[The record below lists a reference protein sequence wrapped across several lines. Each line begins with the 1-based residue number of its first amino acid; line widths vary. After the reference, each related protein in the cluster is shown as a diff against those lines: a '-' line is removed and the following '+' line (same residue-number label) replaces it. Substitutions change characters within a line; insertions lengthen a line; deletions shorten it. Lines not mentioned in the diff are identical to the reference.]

1 MKFLIPKTIK
11 FVKLQIWRSIGLVD
25 LLIILMVI
33 GFASIIIL
41 LLDISIILK
50 LLTVALVTIAAIPLT
65 FSWQPRKKGWEII
78 LLWFKF
84 HSKSRYYNSSKT
96 SQALVPF
103 KKVISKNVMQ
113 LNVKNNSYTCALLL
127 EGFNITLLSNEEASN
142 KIKDLAAA
150 FKIINVSMSL
160 IKIDMPLDITTQTNF
175 YEAQLEQIDLE
186 NISSKAKK
194 AQKEQLLTAI
204 AVNNEIQNESEMT
217 QPFFY
222 LFFYSFNQDK
232 LHEEV
237 NAFKTYISRSGIK
250 ATDVN
255 VLEMMVVYSKLI
267 NANENTILQDMF
279 TTNLD
284 KTMKSKDL
292 TNDLAIKEILVHKNN
307 LEFANCFQ
315 TIYNV
320 YDYPFEVSAVW
331 LANLV
336 NIPNSSLIFTFNSIS
351 EESAKKQLNKAM
363 QNLATLN
370 YMTKSVSERR
380 DYDYHYESLNEL
392 LNQIS
397 GGGEKIFNTNLYLLI
412 SGSSRKD
419 LKKNI
424 STAEYEIKNNGMK
437 FDKLYYRQLEA
448 FLSIMPD
455 SADWFKITGHEMPCL
470 TIAASFPFLNQE
482 LNDKQGLLL
491 GFNESGNKVFFDQ
504 RTKDS
509 TRKNHNQLIIG
520 TSGSG
525 KSYTSKKE
533 VNYQIMLGHKV
544 IVIDPE
550 REYRDLCLYHDG
562 NWIDVG
568 DGSSGN
574 INPFQ
579 VTLSL
584 SDDINN
590 DNNTRDILAP
600 HMQFLE
606 QFLNVATG
614 GLTRNESSLLMI
626 YVRLMY
632 ENAKITTR
640 TKIHLL
646 QPHEFPI
653 FQDLYHII
661 ETDMLKETDMRSKNE
676 LKNLLIILSRFVEGG
691 TDANLWN
698 AHTNLHDSNSLVQV
712 YDLYTLTQSGNKRL
726 VNAQMFL
733 ILKYIE
739 NEVRKNKNDNEIN
752 HKEQWISITIDE
764 AHLLIDKE
772 FPAALLFMYQMV
784 KRIRKYTGMI
794 NIITQNINDFLGSDE
809 IKKYTT
815 AIINSSQY
823 LKVLNLQ
830 PHDLAA
836 LNELYASY
844 GGISPNETDFI
855 ARAKVGECLFAISSL
870 YRMCLTINVSEG
882 ESNAIKGI
890 SSWYENESNNI
901 LEN

>member
-11 FVKLQIWRSIGLVD
+11 FVKLQIWRSVGLID
-25 LLIILMVI
+25 LLIILMVV

-41 LLDISIILK
+41 LLQIDIIFKILA
-50 LLTVALVTIAAIPLT
+50 VILVGCATIPLT
-65 FSWQPRKKGWEII
+65 FYWQPRKKGWEII

-84 HSKSRYYNSSKT
+84 HSKNRYYKSEKNS
-96 SQALVPF
+96 QILVPF
-103 KKVISKNVMQ
+103 KKIISKNVMQ
-113 LNVKNNSYTCALLL
+113 LNVKNTNYTKALLL

-150 FKIINVSMSL
+150 FKIINISMSL
-160 IKIDMPLDITTQTNF
+160 IKIDMPLDITAQTNF
-175 YEAQLEQIDLE
+175 YKEQLEKIDLE
-186 NISSKAKK
+186 NISEKAKLARK
-194 AQKEQLLTAI
+194 FQMISAI
-204 AVNNEIQNESEMT
+204 NVNNEIQNQNEMT

-222 LFFYSFNQDK
+222 LFFYSSNQEK
-232 LHEEV
+232 LKEEV
-237 NAFKTYISRSGIK
+237 NAFKNYISRSGVK
-250 ATDVN
+250 ASDIN
-255 VLEMMVVYSKLI
+255 CFEMMVVYSKLI
-267 NANENTILQDMF
+267 NYNENASLEEMF
-279 TTNLD
+279 TT
-284 KTMKSKDL
+284 KKEETIKSKDL
-292 TNDLAIKEILVHKNN
+292 TNDLAIKEFLVHKNN

-315 TIYNV
+315 TVYNI

-336 NIPNSSLIFTFNSIS
+336 NIPNTSLIFTFNSIS

-370 YMTKSVSERR
+370 FMTKSLSERR
-380 DYDYHYESLNEL
+380 DYHYHYQSLNEL
-392 LNQIS
+392 LDQIS
-397 GGGEKIFNTNLYLLI
+397 GGGEKIFNTNMYLLI
-412 SGSSRKD
+412 NGADRKQ
-419 LKKNI
+419 LKQNI
-424 STAEYEIKNNGMK
+424 STAEYEIKNNDMK

-448 FLSIMPD
+448 FLSVMPD
-455 SADWFKITGHEMPCL
+455 SADWFKETGHEMPCL

-482 LNDKQGLLL
+482 LNDKQGLFL

-504 RTKDS
+504 RTKSS

-525 KSYTSKKE
+525 KSYNSKKE

-550 REYRDLCLYHDG
+550 REYRDLCNYHDG
-562 NWIDVG
+562 SWIDVG

-579 VTLSL
+579 ITLAL
-584 SDDINN
+584 SDDNTN

-606 QFLNVATG
+606 QFLNISTG

-626 YVRLMY
+626 YVNLMY
-632 ENAKITTR
+632 EKFGITSR

-646 QPHEFPI
+646 KSNQFPI
-653 FQDLYHII
+653 FQDLYNII
-661 ETDMLKETDMRSKNE
+661 ESDMVKEEEIRSKNE
-676 LKNLLIILSRFVEGG
+676 LKNLLIILSRFATGG

-698 AHTNLHDSNSLVQV
+698 AHTNINNSSLLQV

-752 HKEQWISITIDE
+752 NKQQWISITIDE

-772 FPAALLFMYQMV
+772 FPAALLFMYQIV

-794 NIITQNINDFLGSDE
+794 NIITQNINDFLGSEE

-830 PHDLAA
+830 PHDLSA
-836 LNELYASY
+836 LNELYSSY
-844 GGISPNETDFI
+844 GGISANETDFI

-870 YRMCLTINVSEG
+870 YRMCLNINVSDAETQ
-882 ESNAIKGI
+882 AIKNI
-890 SSWYENESNNI
+890 KNKEIEN
-901 LEN
+901 

>member
-11 FVKLQIWRSIGLVD
+11 FVKLQVWRNVGLID
-25 LLIILMVI
+25 LLIILMVV

-41 LLDISIILK
+41 LLQVDIIFK
-50 LLTVALVTIAAIPLT
+50 VLTVILVSCATIPLT

-78 LLWFKF
+78 FLWFKF
-84 HSKSRYYNSSKT
+84 HSKNHYYKADKNS
-96 SQALVPF
+96 QVLVPF
-103 KKVISKNVMQ
+103 KKIISKNVMQ
-113 LNVKNNSYTCALLL
+113 LNVKNTNYARALLL
-127 EGFNITLLSNEEASN
+127 EGFNITLLSNEEALN

-150 FKIINVSMSL
+150 FKIINISMSL
-160 IKIDMPLDITTQTNF
+160 IKIDMPLDITSQTNF
-175 YEAQLEQIDLE
+175 YKEQFTEIDLQ
-186 NISSKAKK
+186 NISEKAKLARK
-194 AQKEQLLTAI
+194 SQIISAI
-204 AVNNEIQNESEMT
+204 NVNDEIQNQDEMT

-222 LFFYSFNQDK
+222 LFFYSSNQEK
-232 LHEEV
+232 LRQEV
-237 NAFKTYISRSGIK
+237 KAFKNYISRSGVK
-250 ATDVN
+250 ASDIN
-255 VLEMMVVYSKLI
+255 CFEMIVVYSKLI
-267 NANENTILQDMF
+267 NANENSSLAEMF
-279 TTNLD
+279 TTKKETVINGN
-284 KTMKSKDL
+284 DL
-292 TNDLAIKEILVHKNN
+292 TNDLAVKELLVHKNN
-307 LEFANCFQ
+307 LEFTNCFQ
-315 TIYNV
+315 TIYNI

-336 NIPNSSLIFTFNSIS
+336 NIPNTSLIFTFNSIS
-351 EESAKKQLNKAM
+351 EEVAKKQLNKAM

-370 YMTKSVSERR
+370 FMTKSLSERR
-380 DYDYHYESLNEL
+380 DYDYHYQSLNEL
-392 LNQIS
+392 LDQIA
-397 GGGEKIFNTNLYLLI
+397 GGGEKIFNTNMYLLI
-412 SGSSRKD
+412 SGADHKQ
-419 LKKNI
+419 LKQNI
-424 STAEYEIKNNGMK
+424 SAVEYEIKNNNMK

-448 FLSIMPD
+448 FLSVMPD
-455 SADWFKITGHEMPCL
+455 SADWFKEIGHEIPCL

-482 LNDKQGLLL
+482 LNDQQGLFL

-504 RTKDS
+504 RTKSS

-533 VNYQIMLGHKV
+533 VNYQITLGHKV
-544 IVIDPE
+544 IIIDPE
-550 REYRDLCLYHDG
+550 REYRDLCNYHDG
-562 NWIDVG
+562 SWIDVG
-568 DGSSGN
+568 DGTSGN

-579 VTLSL
+579 ITLTL
-584 SDDINN
+584 SDDSNN
-590 DNNTRDILAP
+590 DNNRDLLAP

-632 ENAKITTR
+632 EKFNITSK

-646 QPHEFPI
+646 TSQQFPI
-653 FQDLYHII
+653 FQDLYNII
-661 ETDMLKETDMRSKNE
+661 EFDMLKEAEIRNKNE
-676 LKNLLIILSRFVEGG
+676 LKNLLIILSRFVTGG

-698 AHTNLHDSNSLVQV
+698 AHTNLNDHNSLLQV

-739 NEVRKNKNDNEIN
+739 NEVRKNKNDNEVN
-752 HKEQWISITIDE
+752 NKQQWISITIDE

-772 FPAALLFMYQMV
+772 FPAALLFMYQIV

-794 NIITQNINDFLGSDE
+794 NIITQNINDFLGSEE

-844 GGISPNETDFI
+844 GGISANETDFI

-870 YRMCLTINVSEG
+870 YRMCLTINVSDG
-882 ESNAIKGI
+882 EVQAIKGI
-890 SSWYENESNNI
+890 INEEVTI
-901 LEN
+901 DD

>member
-11 FVKLQIWRSIGLVD
+11 FVKLQIWRSVGLID
-25 LLIILMVI
+25 LLIILVVV

-41 LLDISIILK
+41 LLQIAIIFK
-50 LLTVALVTIAAIPLT
+50 IIAVILVGCATIPLT
-65 FSWQPRKKGWEII
+65 FYWQPRKKGWEMIF
-78 LLWFKF
+78 LWFKF
-84 HSKSRYYNSSKT
+84 HSKNRYYRSEKNS
-96 SQALVPF
+96 QILVPF
-103 KKVISKNVMQ
+103 KKIISKNVMQ
-113 LNVKNNSYTCALLL
+113 LNVKNKNYTRALLL
-127 EGFNITLLSNEEASN
+127 EGFNITLLSNEEALN

-150 FKIINVSMSL
+150 FKIINISMSL
-160 IKIDMPLDITTQTNF
+160 IKIDMPLDITAQTNF
-175 YEAQLEQIDLE
+175 YKEQLEKIDLE
-186 NISSKAKK
+186 NISEKAKLARK
-194 AQKEQLLTAI
+194 FQMISAI
-204 AVNNEIQNESEMT
+204 NVNNEIQNQNEIT

-222 LFFYSFNQDK
+222 LFFYSSNQEK
-232 LHEEV
+232 LKEEV
-237 NAFKTYISRSGIK
+237 NAFKNYISRSGVK
-250 ATDVN
+250 ASDIN
-255 VLEMMVVYSKLI
+255 CFEMMVVYSKLI
-267 NANENTILQDMF
+267 NTNENASLEEMF
-279 TTNLD
+279 TIKKEETI
-284 KTMKSKDL
+284 KSKDL
-292 TNDLAIKEILVHKNN
+292 TNDLAIKELLVHKNN

-315 TIYNV
+315 TIYNI

-336 NIPNSSLIFTFNSIS
+336 NIPNTSLIFTFNSIS

-370 YMTKSVSERR
+370 FMTKSLSERK
-380 DYDYHYESLNEL
+380 DNDYHYQSLNEL
-392 LNQIS
+392 LDQIA
-397 GGGEKIFNTNLYLLI
+397 GGGEKIFNTNMYLLI
-412 SGSSRKD
+412 NGADSKQ
-419 LKKNI
+419 LKQNI
-424 STAEYEIKNNGMK
+424 STAEYEIKNNNMK

-448 FLSIMPD
+448 FLSVMPD
-455 SADWFKITGHEMPCL
+455 SADWFKETGHEMPCL

-482 LNDKQGLLL
+482 LNDKQGLFL

-504 RTKDS
+504 RTKSS

-525 KSYTSKKE
+525 KSYISKKE

-550 REYRDLCLYHDG
+550 REYRDLCNYHDG
-562 NWIDVG
+562 SWIDVG

-579 VTLSL
+579 ITLAL
-584 SDDINN
+584 SDDNNN

-626 YVRLMY
+626 YVHLMY
-632 ENAKITTR
+632 EKFGINSQ

-646 QPHEFPI
+646 KPDQFPI
-653 FQDLYHII
+653 FQNLYDII
-661 ETDMLKETDMRSKNE
+661 EYDMLKKEEIRSKNE
-676 LKNLLIILSRFVEGG
+676 LKNLLIILSRFVNGG

-698 AHTNLHDSNSLVQV
+698 AHTNINNSSLLQV

-726 VNAQMFL
+726 VNAQIFL

-752 HKEQWISITIDE
+752 NKQQWISITIDE

-772 FPAALLFMYQMV
+772 FPAALLFMYQIV

-794 NIITQNINDFLGSDE
+794 NIITQNINDFLGSEE

-836 LNELYASY
+836 LNELYSSY
-844 GGISPNETDFI
+844 GGISANETDFI
-855 ARAKVGECLFAISSL
+855 ARAKVGEFLFAISSL
-870 YRMCLTINVSEG
+870 YRMCLSINVSDG
-882 ESNAIKGI
+882 EKQAIK
-890 SSWYENESNNI
+890 NQSNKKIEVDN
-901 LEN
+901 

>member
-11 FVKLQIWRSIGLVD
+11 FVKLQIWRNIGLID
-25 LLIILMVI
+25 LLIILMVV
-33 GFASIIIL
+33 GLASIIIL
-41 LLDISIILK
+41 LLQMNAIFKILA
-50 LLTVALVTIAAIPLT
+50 VILVSCATIPLT

-78 LLWFKF
+78 FLWFKF
-84 HSKSRYYNSSKT
+84 HSKNRYYKVNKN
-96 SQALVPF
+96 SQALVSF
-103 KKVISKNVMQ
+103 KKIINKNVMQ
-113 LNVKNNSYTCALLL
+113 LNVKNTNYARALLL

-150 FKIINVSMSL
+150 FKIINISMSL
-160 IKIDMPLDITTQTNF
+160 IKVSMPLDITAQTNF
-175 YEAQLEQIDLE
+175 YQEQLAKIDLE
-186 NISSKAKK
+186 NISEKAKIARK
-194 AQKEQLLTAI
+194 AQLLSAI
-204 AVNNEIQNESEMT
+204 NVNDEIENQNDIT

-222 LFFYSFNQDK
+222 LFFYSPNQEK
-232 LHEEV
+232 LAAEV
-237 NAFKTYISRSGIK
+237 NAFKNYISRSGVK
-250 ATDVN
+250 ASDIN
-255 VLEMMVVYSKLI
+255 CFEMIVVYSKLI
-267 NANENTILQDMF
+267 NNNQSASLEEMF
-279 TTNLD
+279 TSKRELTI
-284 KTMKSKDL
+284 KSKDL
-292 TNDLAIKEILVHKNN
+292 TNDLAVKELLVHKNN

-315 TIYNV
+315 TVYNI
-320 YDYPFEVSAVW
+320 YDYPFEVAAIW

-336 NIPNSSLIFTFNSIS
+336 NIPNTSLIFTLNSIS

-370 YMTKSVSERR
+370 FMTKSVSERR
-380 DYDYHYESLNEL
+380 DYDYHYQSLNEL
-392 LNQIS
+392 LDQIA
-397 GGGEKIFNTNLYLLI
+397 GGGEKIFNTNMYLVI
-412 SGSSRKD
+412 NGADRKQ
-419 LKKNI
+419 LKQNI
-424 STAEYEIKNNGMK
+424 SAVEYEIKSNNMK

-448 FLSIMPD
+448 FLSVMPD
-455 SADWFKITGHEMPCL
+455 SADWFKESGHEIPCL

-482 LNDKQGLLL
+482 LNDRQGLFL

-504 RTKDS
+504 RTIS
-509 TRKNHNQLIIG
+509 SIRKNHNQLIIG

-533 VNYQIMLGHKV
+533 VNYQITLGHKV

-550 REYRDLCLYHDG
+550 REYRGLCNYHDG

-579 VTLSL
+579 VTLAL
-584 SDDINN
+584 SDDNSN
-590 DNNTRDILAP
+590 DNYIRDILAP

-632 ENAKITTR
+632 EKFNISAK

-646 QPHEFPI
+646 TAEQFPI
-653 FQDLYHII
+653 FQDLYNII
-661 ETDMLKETDMRSKNE
+661 ESDMLKETDIRTKNE
-676 LKNLLIILSRFVEGG
+676 LKNLLIILSRFVAGG

-698 AHTNLHDSNSLVQV
+698 AHTNLNDNNSLLQV

-739 NEVRKNKNDNEIN
+739 NEVRKNKNDNEVN
-752 HKEQWISITIDE
+752 KKQQWISITIDE

-772 FPAALLFMYQMV
+772 FPAALLFMYQIV

-794 NIITQNINDFLGSDE
+794 NIITQNINDFLGSEE

-836 LNELYASY
+836 LNELYSSY
-844 GGISPNETDFI
+844 GGISINETDFI
-855 ARAKVGECLFAISSL
+855 ARAKVGECLFAVSSL
-870 YRMCLTINVSEG
+870 YRMCLTINVSDG
-882 ESNAIKGI
+882 EAQAINGI
-890 SSWYENESNNI
+890 INQNLTIEN
-901 LEN
+901 

>member
-11 FVKLQIWRSIGLVD
+11 FVKLQIWRSVGLID
-25 LLIILMVI
+25 LLIILMVV

-41 LLDISIILK
+41 LLQIDIIFKILA
-50 LLTVALVTIAAIPLT
+50 VILVGCATIPLT
-65 FSWQPRKKGWEII
+65 FYWQPRKKGWEII

-84 HSKSRYYNSSKT
+84 HSKNRYYKSEKNS
-96 SQALVPF
+96 QILVPF
-103 KKVISKNVMQ
+103 KKIISKNVMQ
-113 LNVKNNSYTCALLL
+113 LNVKNTNYTRALLL

-150 FKIINVSMSL
+150 FKIINISMSL
-160 IKIDMPLDITTQTNF
+160 IKIDMPLDITAQTNF
-175 YEAQLEQIDLE
+175 YKEQLEKIDLE
-186 NISSKAKK
+186 NISEKAKLARK
-194 AQKEQLLTAI
+194 FQMISAI
-204 AVNNEIQNESEMT
+204 NANNEIQNQNEMT

-222 LFFYSFNQDK
+222 LFFYSSNQEK
-232 LHEEV
+232 LKEEV
-237 NAFKTYISRSGIK
+237 NAFKNYISRSGVK
-250 ATDVN
+250 ASDIN
-255 VLEMMVVYSKLI
+255 CFEMMVVYSKLI
-267 NANENTILQDMF
+267 NSNENASLEEMF
-279 TTNLD
+279 TT
-284 KTMKSKDL
+284 KKEETVKSKDL
-292 TNDLAIKEILVHKNN
+292 TNDLAIKELLVHKNN

-315 TIYNV
+315 TVYNI

-336 NIPNSSLIFTFNSIS
+336 NIPNTSLIFTFNSIS

-370 YMTKSVSERR
+370 FMTKSLSERR
-380 DYDYHYESLNEL
+380 DYDYHYQSLNEL
-392 LNQIS
+392 LDQIA
-397 GGGEKIFNTNLYLLI
+397 GGGEKIFNTNMYVLI
-412 SGSSRKD
+412 NGADCKQ
-419 LKKNI
+419 LKQNI
-424 STAEYEIKNNGMK
+424 STAEYEIKNNNMK

-448 FLSIMPD
+448 FLSVMPD
-455 SADWFKITGHEMPCL
+455 SADWFKETGHEMPCL
-470 TIAASFPFLNQE
+470 TIGASFPFLNQE
-482 LNDKQGLLL
+482 LNDKQGLFL

-504 RTKDS
+504 RTKSS

-550 REYRDLCLYHDG
+550 REYRDLCNYHDG
-562 NWIDVG
+562 SWIDVG

-579 VTLSL
+579 ITLAL
-584 SDDINN
+584 SDDNTN

-626 YVRLMY
+626 YVNLMY
-632 ENAKITTR
+632 EKFGITSR

-646 QPHEFPI
+646 KPNQFPI
-653 FQDLYHII
+653 FQDLYDII
-661 ETDMLKETDMRSKNE
+661 ESDMVKEEEIRSKNE
-676 LKNLLIILSRFVEGG
+676 LKNLLIILSRFATGG

-698 AHTNLHDSNSLVQV
+698 AHTNINSSSLLQV
-712 YDLYTLTQSGNKRL
+712 YDLYTLMQSGNKRL

-752 HKEQWISITIDE
+752 NKQQWISITIDE

-772 FPAALLFMYQMV
+772 FPAALLFMYQIV

-794 NIITQNINDFLGSDE
+794 NIITQNINDFLGSEE

-836 LNELYASY
+836 LNELYSSY
-844 GGISPNETDFI
+844 DGISANETDFI

-870 YRMCLTINVSEG
+870 YRMCLNINVSDAETQ
-882 ESNAIKGI
+882 AIKNI
-890 SSWYENESNNI
+890 KNKEIEN
-901 LEN
+901 

>member
-11 FVKLQIWRSIGLVD
+11 FVKLQIWRSVGLID
-25 LLIILMVI
+25 LLIILMVV

-41 LLDISIILK
+41 LLQIDIIFKILA
-50 LLTVALVTIAAIPLT
+50 VILVGCSTIPLT
-65 FSWQPRKKGWEII
+65 FYWQPRKKGWEII

-84 HSKSRYYNSSKT
+84 HSKNRYYKSEKNS
-96 SQALVPF
+96 QILVPF
-103 KKVISKNVMQ
+103 KKIISKNVMQ
-113 LNVKNNSYTCALLL
+113 LNVKNTNYTRALLL

-150 FKIINVSMSL
+150 FKIINISMSL
-160 IKIDMPLDITTQTNF
+160 IKIDMPLDITAQTNF
-175 YEAQLEQIDLE
+175 YKEQLEKIDLE
-186 NISSKAKK
+186 NISEKAKLARK
-194 AQKEQLLTAI
+194 FQMISAI
-204 AVNNEIQNESEMT
+204 NANNEIQNQNEMT

-222 LFFYSFNQDK
+222 LFFYSSNQEK
-232 LHEEV
+232 LKEEV
-237 NAFKTYISRSGIK
+237 NAFKNYISRSGVK
-250 ATDVN
+250 ASDIN
-255 VLEMMVVYSKLI
+255 CFEMMVVYSKLI
-267 NANENTILQDMF
+267 NSNENASLEEMF
-279 TTNLD
+279 TT
-284 KTMKSKDL
+284 KKEETVKSKDL
-292 TNDLAIKEILVHKNN
+292 TNDLAIKELLVHKNN
-307 LEFANCFQ
+307 LEFANSFQ
-315 TIYNV
+315 TVYNI

-336 NIPNSSLIFTFNSIS
+336 NIPNTSLIFTFNSIS

-370 YMTKSVSERR
+370 FMTKSLSERR
-380 DYDYHYESLNEL
+380 DYDYHYQSLNEL
-392 LNQIS
+392 LDQIA
-397 GGGEKIFNTNLYLLI
+397 GGGEKIFDTNMYLLI
-412 SGSSRKD
+412 NGADRKQ
-419 LKKNI
+419 LKQNI
-424 STAEYEIKNNGMK
+424 STAEYEIKNNNMK

-448 FLSIMPD
+448 FLSVMPD
-455 SADWFKITGHEMPCL
+455 SADWFKETSHEMPCL
-470 TIAASFPFLNQE
+470 TIGASFPFLNQE
-482 LNDKQGLLL
+482 LNDKQGLFL

-504 RTKDS
+504 RTKSS

-550 REYRDLCLYHDG
+550 REYRDLCNYHDG
-562 NWIDVG
+562 SWIDVG

-579 VTLSL
+579 ITLAL
-584 SDDINN
+584 SDDNTN
-590 DNNTRDILAP
+590 DNNTRDILAQ

-626 YVRLMY
+626 YVNLMY
-632 ENAKITTR
+632 EKFGITSR

-646 QPHEFPI
+646 KPNQFPI
-653 FQDLYHII
+653 FQDLYDII
-661 ETDMLKETDMRSKNE
+661 ESDMVKEEEIRSKNE
-676 LKNLLIILSRFVEGG
+676 LKNLLIILSRFATGG

-698 AHTNLHDSNSLVQV
+698 AHTNINSSSLLQV

-752 HKEQWISITIDE
+752 NKQQWISITIDE

-772 FPAALLFMYQMV
+772 FPAALLFMYQIV

-794 NIITQNINDFLGSDE
+794 NIITQNINDFLGSEE

-836 LNELYASY
+836 LNELYSSY
-844 GGISPNETDFI
+844 GGISANETDFI

-870 YRMCLTINVSEG
+870 YRMCLNINVSDAETQ
-882 ESNAIKGI
+882 AIKNI
-890 SSWYENESNNI
+890 KNNEIEN
-901 LEN
+901 

>member
-11 FVKLQIWRSIGLVD
+11 FVKLQIWRSVGLID
-25 LLIILMVI
+25 LLIILMVV

-41 LLDISIILK
+41 LLQIDIIFKILA
-50 LLTVALVTIAAIPLT
+50 VILVGCATISLT
-65 FSWQPRKKGWEII
+65 FYWQTRKKGWEII

-84 HSKSRYYNSSKT
+84 HSKNRYYKSEKNS
-96 SQALVPF
+96 QILVPF
-103 KKVISKNVMQ
+103 KKIISKNVMQ
-113 LNVKNNSYTCALLL
+113 LNVKNTNYTRALLL

-150 FKIINVSMSL
+150 FKIINISMSL
-160 IKIDMPLDITTQTNF
+160 IKIDMPLDVTVQTNF
-175 YEAQLEQIDLE
+175 YKEQLEKIDLE
-186 NISSKAKK
+186 NISEKAKLARK
-194 AQKEQLLTAI
+194 FQMISAI
-204 AVNNEIQNESEMT
+204 NANNEIQNQNEMT

-222 LFFYSFNQDK
+222 LFFYSSNQEK
-232 LHEEV
+232 LKEEV
-237 NAFKTYISRSGIK
+237 NAFKNYISRSGVK
-250 ATDVN
+250 ASDIN
-255 VLEMMVVYSKLI
+255 CFEMMVVYSKLI
-267 NANENTILQDMF
+267 NSNENASLEEMF
-279 TTNLD
+279 TT
-284 KTMKSKDL
+284 KKEETVKSKDL
-292 TNDLAIKEILVHKNN
+292 TNNLAIKELLVHKNN

-315 TIYNV
+315 TVYNI

-336 NIPNSSLIFTFNSIS
+336 NIPNTSLIFTFNSIS

-370 YMTKSVSERR
+370 FMTKSLSERR
-380 DYDYHYESLNEL
+380 DYDYHYQSLNEL
-392 LNQIS
+392 LDQIA
-397 GGGEKIFNTNLYLLI
+397 GGGEKIFNTNMYLLI
-412 SGSSRKD
+412 NGADRKQ
-419 LKKNI
+419 LKQNI
-424 STAEYEIKNNGMK
+424 STAEYEIKNNNMK

-448 FLSIMPD
+448 FLSVMPD
-455 SADWFKITGHEMPCL
+455 SADWFKETGHEMPCL
-470 TIAASFPFLNQE
+470 TIGASFPFLNQE
-482 LNDKQGLLL
+482 LNDKQGLFL

-504 RTKDS
+504 RTKSS

-550 REYRDLCLYHDG
+550 REYRDLCNYHDG
-562 NWIDVG
+562 SWIDVG
-568 DGSSGN
+568 DGSCGN

-579 VTLSL
+579 ITLAL
-584 SDDINN
+584 SDDNTN

-626 YVRLMY
+626 YVNLMY
-632 ENAKITTR
+632 EKFGITSR

-646 QPHEFPI
+646 KPNQFPI
-653 FQDLYHII
+653 FQDLYDII
-661 ETDMLKETDMRSKNE
+661 ESDMVKEEEIRSKNE
-676 LKNLLIILSRFVEGG
+676 LKNLLIILSRFATGG

-698 AHTNLHDSNSLVQV
+698 AHTNINSSSLLQV

-752 HKEQWISITIDE
+752 NKQQWISITIDE

-772 FPAALLFMYQMV
+772 FPAALLFMYQIV

-794 NIITQNINDFLGSDE
+794 NIITQNINDFLGSEE

-836 LNELYASY
+836 LNELYSSY
-844 GGISPNETDFI
+844 GGISANETDFI

-870 YRMCLTINVSEG
+870 YRMCLNINVSDAEKQ
-882 ESNAIKGI
+882 AIKNI
-890 SSWYENESNNI
+890 KNKEIEN
-901 LEN
+901 

>member
-11 FVKLQIWRSIGLVD
+11 FVKLQIWRSVGLID
-25 LLIILMVI
+25 LLIILMVV

-41 LLDISIILK
+41 LLQIDIIFKILA
-50 LLTVALVTIAAIPLT
+50 VILVGCATIPLT
-65 FSWQPRKKGWEII
+65 FYWQPRKKGWEII

-84 HSKSRYYNSSKT
+84 HSKNRYYKSEKNS
-96 SQALVPF
+96 QILVPF
-103 KKVISKNVMQ
+103 KKIISKNVME
-113 LNVKNNSYTCALLL
+113 LNVKNTNYTRALLL

-150 FKIINVSMSL
+150 FKIINISMSL
-160 IKIDMPLDITTQTNF
+160 IKIDMPLDITAQTNF
-175 YEAQLEQIDLE
+175 YKEQLEKIDLE
-186 NISSKAKK
+186 NITEKAKLARK
-194 AQKEQLLTAI
+194 FQMISAI
-204 AVNNEIQNESEMT
+204 NANDEIQNQNEMT

-222 LFFYSFNQDK
+222 LFFYSSNQEK
-232 LHEEV
+232 LKEEV
-237 NAFKTYISRSGIK
+237 NAFKNYISRSGIK
-250 ATDVN
+250 TSDIN
-255 VLEMMVVYSKLI
+255 CFEMMVVYSKLI
-267 NANENTILQDMF
+267 NSNENVSLEEMF
-279 TTNLD
+279 TT
-284 KTMKSKDL
+284 KKEETVKSKDL
-292 TNDLAIKEILVHKNN
+292 TNDLAIKELLVHKNN

-315 TIYNV
+315 TVYNI

-336 NIPNSSLIFTFNSIS
+336 NIPNTSLIFTFNSIS

-370 YMTKSVSERR
+370 FMTKSLSERR
-380 DYDYHYESLNEL
+380 DYDYHYQSLSEL
-392 LNQIS
+392 LDQIA
-397 GGGEKIFNTNLYLLI
+397 GGGEKIFNTNMYLLI
-412 SGSSRKD
+412 NGADRKQ
-419 LKKNI
+419 LKQNI
-424 STAEYEIKNNGMK
+424 STAEYEIKNNNMK

-448 FLSIMPD
+448 FLSVMPD
-455 SADWFKITGHEMPCL
+455 SADWFKETGHEMPCL

-482 LNDKQGLLL
+482 LNDKQGLFL

-504 RTKDS
+504 RTKSS

-550 REYRDLCLYHDG
+550 REYRDLCNYHDG
-562 NWIDVG
+562 SWIDVG

-579 VTLSL
+579 ITLAL
-584 SDDINN
+584 SD

-626 YVRLMY
+626 YVHLMY
-632 ENAKITTR
+632 EKFGITFR

-646 QPHEFPI
+646 KPNQFPI
-653 FQDLYHII
+653 FQDLYDII
-661 ETDMLKETDMRSKNE
+661 ESDMVKEEEIRSKNE
-676 LKNLLIILSRFVEGG
+676 LKNLLIILSRFATGG

-698 AHTNLHDSNSLVQV
+698 AHTNINNSSLLQV

-752 HKEQWISITIDE
+752 NKQQWISITIDE

-772 FPAALLFMYQMV
+772 FPAALLFMYQIV

-794 NIITQNINDFLGSDE
+794 NIITQNINDFLGSEE

-836 LNELYASY
+836 LNELYSSY
-844 GGISPNETDFI
+844 GGISANETDFI

-870 YRMCLTINVSEG
+870 YRMCLNINVSDAETQ
-882 ESNAIKGI
+882 AIKNI
-890 SSWYENESNNI
+890 KNKEIEN
-901 LEN
+901 

>member
-11 FVKLQIWRSIGLVD
+11 FVKLQIWRSVGLID
-25 LLIILMVI
+25 LLIILMVV

-41 LLDISIILK
+41 LLQIDIIFKILA
-50 LLTVALVTIAAIPLT
+50 VILVGCATIPLT
-65 FSWQPRKKGWEII
+65 FYWQPRKKGWEII

-84 HSKSRYYNSSKT
+84 HSKNRYYKSEKNS
-96 SQALVPF
+96 QILVPF
-103 KKVISKNVMQ
+103 KKIISKNVMQ
-113 LNVKNNSYTCALLL
+113 LNVKNTNYTRALLL

-150 FKIINVSMSL
+150 FKIINISMSL
-160 IKIDMPLDITTQTNF
+160 IKIDMPLDITAQTNF
-175 YEAQLEQIDLE
+175 YKEQLEKIDLE
-186 NISSKAKK
+186 NISEKAKLARK
-194 AQKEQLLTAI
+194 FQMISAI
-204 AVNNEIQNESEMT
+204 NANNEIQNQNEMT

-222 LFFYSFNQDK
+222 LFFYSSNQEK
-232 LHEEV
+232 LKEEV
-237 NAFKTYISRSGIK
+237 TAFKNYISRSGVK
-250 ATDVN
+250 ASDIN
-255 VLEMMVVYSKLI
+255 CFEMMVVYSKLI
-267 NANENTILQDMF
+267 NSNENASLEEMF
-279 TTNLD
+279 TT
-284 KTMKSKDL
+284 KKEETVKSKDL
-292 TNDLAIKEILVHKNN
+292 TNDLAIKELLVHKNN

-315 TIYNV
+315 TVYNI

-336 NIPNSSLIFTFNSIS
+336 NIPNTSLIFTFNSIS

-370 YMTKSVSERR
+370 FMTKSLSERR
-380 DYDYHYESLNEL
+380 DYDYHYQSLNEL
-392 LNQIS
+392 LDQIA
-397 GGGEKIFNTNLYLLI
+397 GGGEKIFNTNMYLLI
-412 SGSSRKD
+412 NGADRKQ
-419 LKKNI
+419 LKQNI
-424 STAEYEIKNNGMK
+424 STAEYEIKNNNMK

-448 FLSIMPD
+448 FLSVMPD
-455 SADWFKITGHEMPCL
+455 SADWFKETGHEMPCL
-470 TIAASFPFLNQE
+470 TIGASFPFLNQE
-482 LNDKQGLLL
+482 LNDKQGLFL

-504 RTKDS
+504 RTKSS

-525 KSYTSKKE
+525 KSYASKKE

-550 REYRDLCLYHDG
+550 REYRDLCNYHDG
-562 NWIDVG
+562 SWIDVG

-579 VTLSL
+579 ITLPL
-584 SDDINN
+584 SDDNTN

-626 YVRLMY
+626 YVNLMY
-632 ENAKITTR
+632 EKFGITSR

-646 QPHEFPI
+646 KPNQFPI
-653 FQDLYHII
+653 FQDLYDII
-661 ETDMLKETDMRSKNE
+661 ESDMVKKEEIRSKNE
-676 LKNLLIILSRFVEGG
+676 LKNLLIILSRFATGG

-698 AHTNLHDSNSLVQV
+698 AHTNINSSSLLQV

-752 HKEQWISITIDE
+752 NKQQWISITIDE

-772 FPAALLFMYQMV
+772 FPAALLFMYQIV

-794 NIITQNINDFLGSDE
+794 NIITQNINDFLGSEE

-836 LNELYASY
+836 LNELYSSY
-844 GGISPNETDFI
+844 GGISANETDFI

-870 YRMCLTINVSEG
+870 YRMCLNINVSDAETQ
-882 ESNAIKGI
+882 AIKNI
-890 SSWYENESNNI
+890 KNKEIEN
-901 LEN
+901 

>member
-11 FVKLQIWRSIGLVD
+11 FVKLQIWRSVGLID
-25 LLIILMVI
+25 LLIILMVV

-41 LLDISIILK
+41 LLQIDIIFKILA
-50 LLTVALVTIAAIPLT
+50 VILVGCATIPLT
-65 FSWQPRKKGWEII
+65 FYWQPRKKGWEII

-84 HSKSRYYNSSKT
+84 HSKNRYYKSEKNS
-96 SQALVPF
+96 QILVPF
-103 KKVISKNVMQ
+103 KKIISKNVMQ
-113 LNVKNNSYTCALLL
+113 LNVKNTNYTRALLL

-150 FKIINVSMSL
+150 FKIINISMSL
-160 IKIDMPLDITTQTNF
+160 IKIDMPLDITVQTNF
-175 YEAQLEQIDLE
+175 YKEQLEKIDLE
-186 NISSKAKK
+186 NISEKAKLARK
-194 AQKEQLLTAI
+194 FQMISAI
-204 AVNNEIQNESEMT
+204 NANNEIQNQNEMT

-222 LFFYSFNQDK
+222 LFFYSSNQEK
-232 LHEEV
+232 LKEEV
-237 NAFKTYISRSGIK
+237 NAFKNYISRSGVK
-250 ATDVN
+250 ASDIN
-255 VLEMMVVYSKLI
+255 CFEMMVVYSKLI
-267 NANENTILQDMF
+267 NSNENASLEEMF
-279 TTNLD
+279 TT
-284 KTMKSKDL
+284 KKEETVKSKDL
-292 TNDLAIKEILVHKNN
+292 TNDLAIKELLVHKNN

-315 TIYNV
+315 TVYNI

-336 NIPNSSLIFTFNSIS
+336 NIPNTSLIFTFNSIS

-370 YMTKSVSERR
+370 FMTKSLSERR
-380 DYDYHYESLNEL
+380 DYDYHYQSLNEL
-392 LNQIS
+392 LDQIA
-397 GGGEKIFNTNLYLLI
+397 GGGEKIFNTNMYLLI
-412 SGSSRKD
+412 NGADRKQ
-419 LKKNI
+419 LKQNI
-424 STAEYEIKNNGMK
+424 STAEYEIKNNNMK

-448 FLSIMPD
+448 FLSVMPD
-455 SADWFKITGHEMPCL
+455 SADWFKETGHEMPCL
-470 TIAASFPFLNQE
+470 TIGASFPFLNQE
-482 LNDKQGLLL
+482 LNDKQGLFL

-504 RTKDS
+504 RTKSS

-550 REYRDLCLYHDG
+550 REYRDLCNYHDG
-562 NWIDVG
+562 SWIDVG

-579 VTLSL
+579 ITLAL
-584 SDDINN
+584 SDDNTN

-614 GLTRNESSLLMI
+614 GLTRNESGLLMI
-626 YVRLMY
+626 YVNLMY
-632 ENAKITTR
+632 EKFGITSR

-646 QPHEFPI
+646 KPNQFPI
-653 FQDLYHII
+653 FQDLYDII
-661 ETDMLKETDMRSKNE
+661 ESDMVKEEEIRSKNE
-676 LKNLLIILSRFVEGG
+676 LKNLLIILSRFATGG

-698 AHTNLHDSNSLVQV
+698 AHTNINSSSLLQV

-726 VNAQMFL
+726 VNAQIFL

-752 HKEQWISITIDE
+752 NKQQWISITIDE

-772 FPAALLFMYQMV
+772 FPAALLFMYQIV

-794 NIITQNINDFLGSDE
+794 NIITQNINDFLGSEE

-836 LNELYASY
+836 LNELYSSY
-844 GGISPNETDFI
+844 GGISANETDFI

-870 YRMCLTINVSEG
+870 YRMCLNINVSDAETQ
-882 ESNAIKGI
+882 AIKNI
-890 SSWYENESNNI
+890 KNKEIEN
-901 LEN
+901 

>member
-11 FVKLQIWRSIGLVD
+11 FVKLQIWRSVGLID
-25 LLIILMVI
+25 LLIILMVV

-41 LLDISIILK
+41 LLQIDIIFKILA
-50 LLTVALVTIAAIPLT
+50 VILVGCATIPLT
-65 FSWQPRKKGWEII
+65 FYWQPRKKGWEII

-84 HSKSRYYNSSKT
+84 HSKNRYYKSEKNS
-96 SQALVPF
+96 QILVPF
-103 KKVISKNVMQ
+103 KKIISKNVMQ
-113 LNVKNNSYTCALLL
+113 LNVKNTNYTRALLL

-150 FKIINVSMSL
+150 FKIINISMSL
-160 IKIDMPLDITTQTNF
+160 IKIDMPLDITVQTNF
-175 YEAQLEQIDLE
+175 YKEQLEKIDLE
-186 NISSKAKK
+186 NISEKAKLARK
-194 AQKEQLLTAI
+194 FQMISAI
-204 AVNNEIQNESEMT
+204 NANNEIQNQNEMT

-222 LFFYSFNQDK
+222 LFFYSSNQEK
-232 LHEEV
+232 LKEEV
-237 NAFKTYISRSGIK
+237 NAFKNYISRSGVK
-250 ATDVN
+250 ASDIN
-255 VLEMMVVYSKLI
+255 CFEMMVVYSKLI
-267 NANENTILQDMF
+267 NSNENASLEEMF
-279 TTNLD
+279 TT
-284 KTMKSKDL
+284 KKEETVKSKDL
-292 TNDLAIKEILVHKNN
+292 TNDLAIKELLVHKNN

-315 TIYNV
+315 TVYNI

-336 NIPNSSLIFTFNSIS
+336 NIPNTSLIFTFNSIS

-370 YMTKSVSERR
+370 FMTKSLSERR
-380 DYDYHYESLNEL
+380 DYDYHYQSLNEL
-392 LNQIS
+392 LDQIA
-397 GGGEKIFNTNLYLLI
+397 GGGEKIFNTNMYLLI
-412 SGSSRKD
+412 NGADRKQ
-419 LKKNI
+419 LKQNI
-424 STAEYEIKNNGMK
+424 STAEYEIKNNNMK

-448 FLSIMPD
+448 FLSVMPD
-455 SADWFKITGHEMPCL
+455 SADWFKETGHEMPCL
-470 TIAASFPFLNQE
+470 TIGASFPFLNQE
-482 LNDKQGLLL
+482 LNDKQGLFL

-504 RTKDS
+504 RTKSS

-550 REYRDLCLYHDG
+550 REYRDLCNYHDG
-562 NWIDVG
+562 SWIDVG

-579 VTLSL
+579 ITLAL
-584 SDDINN
+584 SDDNTN

-626 YVRLMY
+626 YVNLMY
-632 ENAKITTR
+632 EKFGITSR

-646 QPHEFPI
+646 KPNQFPI
-653 FQDLYHII
+653 FQDLYDII
-661 ETDMLKETDMRSKNE
+661 ESDMVKEEEIRSKNE
-676 LKNLLIILSRFVEGG
+676 LKNLLIILSRFATGG

-698 AHTNLHDSNSLVQV
+698 DHTNINSSSLLQV

-752 HKEQWISITIDE
+752 NKQQWISITIDE

-772 FPAALLFMYQMV
+772 FPAALLFMYQIV

-794 NIITQNINDFLGSDE
+794 NIITQNINDFLGSEE

-836 LNELYASY
+836 LNELYSSY
-844 GGISPNETDFI
+844 GGISANETDFI

-870 YRMCLTINVSEG
+870 YRMCLNINVSDAEKQ
-882 ESNAIKGI
+882 AIKNI
-890 SSWYENESNNI
+890 KNKEIEN
-901 LEN
+901 

>member
-11 FVKLQIWRSIGLVD
+11 FVKLQIWRSVGLID
-25 LLIILMVI
+25 LLIILMVV

-41 LLDISIILK
+41 LLQIDIIFKILA
-50 LLTVALVTIAAIPLT
+50 VILVGCATIPLT
-65 FSWQPRKKGWEII
+65 FYWQPRKKGWEII

-84 HSKSRYYNSSKT
+84 HSKNRYYKSQKNS
-96 SQALVPF
+96 QILVPF
-103 KKVISKNVMQ
+103 KKIISKNVMQ
-113 LNVKNNSYTCALLL
+113 LNVKNTNYTRALLL

-150 FKIINVSMSL
+150 FKIINISMSL
-160 IKIDMPLDITTQTNF
+160 IKIDMPLDITVQTNF
-175 YEAQLEQIDLE
+175 YKEQLEKIDLE
-186 NISSKAKK
+186 NISEKAKLARK
-194 AQKEQLLTAI
+194 FQMISAI
-204 AVNNEIQNESEMT
+204 NANNEIQNQNEMT

-222 LFFYSFNQDK
+222 LFFYSSNQEK
-232 LHEEV
+232 LKEEV
-237 NAFKTYISRSGIK
+237 NAFKNYISRSGVK
-250 ATDVN
+250 ASDIN
-255 VLEMMVVYSKLI
+255 CFEMMVVYSKLI
-267 NANENTILQDMF
+267 NSNENASLEEMF
-279 TTNLD
+279 TT
-284 KTMKSKDL
+284 KKEETVKSKDL
-292 TNDLAIKEILVHKNN
+292 TNDLAIKELLVHKNN

-315 TIYNV
+315 TVYNI
-320 YDYPFEVSAVW
+320 YDYPFEVSTVW

-336 NIPNSSLIFTFNSIS
+336 NIPNTSLIFTFNSIS

-370 YMTKSVSERR
+370 FMTKSLSERR
-380 DYDYHYESLNEL
+380 DYDYHYQSLNEL
-392 LNQIS
+392 LDQIA
-397 GGGEKIFNTNLYLLI
+397 GGEKIFNTNMYLLI
-412 SGSSRKD
+412 NGADRKQ
-419 LKKNI
+419 LKQNI
-424 STAEYEIKNNGMK
+424 STAEYEIKNNNMK

-448 FLSIMPD
+448 FLSVMPD
-455 SADWFKITGHEMPCL
+455 SADWFKETGHEMPCL
-470 TIAASFPFLNQE
+470 TIGASFPFLNQE
-482 LNDKQGLLL
+482 LNDKQGLFL

-504 RTKDS
+504 RTKSS

-550 REYRDLCLYHDG
+550 REYRDLCNYHDG
-562 NWIDVG
+562 SWIDVG

-579 VTLSL
+579 ITLAL
-584 SDDINN
+584 SDDNTN

-626 YVRLMY
+626 YVNLMY
-632 ENAKITTR
+632 EKFGITSR

-646 QPHEFPI
+646 KPNQFPI
-653 FQDLYHII
+653 FQDLYDII
-661 ETDMLKETDMRSKNE
+661 ESDMVKEEEIRSKNE
-676 LKNLLIILSRFVEGG
+676 LKNLLIILSRFATGG

-698 AHTNLHDSNSLVQV
+698 AHTNINSSSLLQV

-752 HKEQWISITIDE
+752 NKQQWISITIDE

-772 FPAALLFMYQMV
+772 FPAALLFMYQIV

-794 NIITQNINDFLGSDE
+794 NIITQNINDFLGSEE

-836 LNELYASY
+836 LNELYSSY
-844 GGISPNETDFI
+844 GGISANETDFI

-870 YRMCLTINVSEG
+870 YRMCLNINVSDAEKQ
-882 ESNAIKGI
+882 AIKNI
-890 SSWYENESNNI
+890 KNKEIEN
-901 LEN
+901 

>member
-11 FVKLQIWRSIGLVD
+11 FVKLQIWRSVGLID
-25 LLIILMVI
+25 LLIILMVV

-41 LLDISIILK
+41 LLQIDFIFKILA
-50 LLTVALVTIAAIPLT
+50 VILVGCATIPLT
-65 FSWQPRKKGWEII
+65 FYWQPRKKGWEII

-84 HSKSRYYNSSKT
+84 HSKNRYYKSEKNS
-96 SQALVPF
+96 QILVPF
-103 KKVISKNVMQ
+103 KKIISKNVMQ
-113 LNVKNNSYTCALLL
+113 LNVKNTNYTRALLL

-150 FKIINVSMSL
+150 FKIINISMSL
-160 IKIDMPLDITTQTNF
+160 IKIDMPLDITAQTAF
-175 YEAQLEQIDLE
+175 YKEQLEKIDLE
-186 NISSKAKK
+186 NISEKAKLARK
-194 AQKEQLLTAI
+194 FQMISAI
-204 AVNNEIQNESEMT
+204 NANNEIQNQNEMT

-222 LFFYSFNQDK
+222 LFFYSSNQEK
-232 LHEEV
+232 LKEEV
-237 NAFKTYISRSGIK
+237 NAFKNYISRSGVK
-250 ATDVN
+250 ASDIN
-255 VLEMMVVYSKLI
+255 CFEMMIVYSKLI
-267 NANENTILQDMF
+267 NSNENASLEEMF
-279 TTNLD
+279 TT
-284 KTMKSKDL
+284 KKEETVKSKDL
-292 TNDLAIKEILVHKNN
+292 TNDLAIKELLVHKNN

-315 TIYNV
+315 TVYNI

-336 NIPNSSLIFTFNSIS
+336 NIPNTSLIFTFNSIS

-370 YMTKSVSERR
+370 FMTKSLSERR
-380 DYDYHYESLNEL
+380 DYDYHYQSLNEL
-392 LNQIS
+392 LDQIA
-397 GGGEKIFNTNLYLLI
+397 GGGEKIFNTNMYLLI
-412 SGSSRKD
+412 NGADRKQ
-419 LKKNI
+419 LKQNI
-424 STAEYEIKNNGMK
+424 STAEYEIKNNNMK

-448 FLSIMPD
+448 FLSVMPD
-455 SADWFKITGHEMPCL
+455 SADWFKETGHEMPCL
-470 TIAASFPFLNQE
+470 TIGASFPFLNQE
-482 LNDKQGLLL
+482 LNDKQGLFL

-504 RTKDS
+504 RTKSS
-509 TRKNHNQLIIG
+509 TRKNNNQLIIG

-525 KSYTSKKE
+525 KSYISKKE

-550 REYRDLCLYHDG
+550 REYRDLCNYHDG
-562 NWIDVG
+562 SWIDVG

-579 VTLSL
+579 ITLAL
-584 SDDINN
+584 SDDNIN

-626 YVRLMY
+626 YVNLMY
-632 ENAKITTR
+632 EKFGITSR

-646 QPHEFPI
+646 KPNQFPI
-653 FQDLYHII
+653 FQDLYDII
-661 ETDMLKETDMRSKNE
+661 ESDMVKEEEIRSKNE
-676 LKNLLIILSRFVEGG
+676 LKNLLIILSRFATGG

-698 AHTNLHDSNSLVQV
+698 AHTNINSSSLLQV

-752 HKEQWISITIDE
+752 NKQQWISITIDE

-772 FPAALLFMYQMV
+772 FPAALLFMYQIV

-794 NIITQNINDFLGSDE
+794 NIITQNINDFLGSEE

-836 LNELYASY
+836 LNELYSSY
-844 GGISPNETDFI
+844 GGISANETDFI

-870 YRMCLTINVSEG
+870 YRMCLNINVSDAETQ
-882 ESNAIKGI
+882 AIKNI
-890 SSWYENESNNI
+890 KNKEIEN
-901 LEN
+901 

>member
-11 FVKLQIWRSIGLVD
+11 FVKLQIWRSVGLID
-25 LLIILMVI
+25 LLIILMVV

-41 LLDISIILK
+41 LLQIYIIFKILA
-50 LLTVALVTIAAIPLT
+50 VILVGCSTIPLT
-65 FSWQPRKKGWEII
+65 FYWQPRKKGWEII

-84 HSKSRYYNSSKT
+84 HSKNRYYKSEKNS
-96 SQALVPF
+96 QILVPF
-103 KKVISKNVMQ
+103 KKIISKNVMQ
-113 LNVKNNSYTCALLL
+113 LNVKNTNYTRALLL

-150 FKIINVSMSL
+150 FKIINISMSL
-160 IKIDMPLDITTQTNF
+160 IKIDMPLDINAQTNF
-175 YEAQLEQIDLE
+175 YKEQLEKIDLE
-186 NISSKAKK
+186 NISEKAKLARK
-194 AQKEQLLTAI
+194 FQMISAI
-204 AVNNEIQNESEMT
+204 NANNEIQNQNEMT

-222 LFFYSFNQDK
+222 LFFYSSNQEK
-232 LHEEV
+232 LKEEV
-237 NAFKTYISRSGIK
+237 NAFKNYISRSGVK
-250 ATDVN
+250 ASDIN
-255 VLEMMVVYSKLI
+255 CFEMMVVYSKLI
-267 NANENTILQDMF
+267 NSNENASLEEMF
-279 TTNLD
+279 TT
-284 KTMKSKDL
+284 KKEETIKSKDL
-292 TNDLAIKEILVHKNN
+292 TNDLAIKELLVHKNN

-315 TIYNV
+315 TVYNI

-336 NIPNSSLIFTFNSIS
+336 NIPNTSLIFTFNSIS

-370 YMTKSVSERR
+370 FMTKSLSERR
-380 DYDYHYESLNEL
+380 DYDYHYQSLNEL
-392 LNQIS
+392 LDQIA
-397 GGGEKIFNTNLYLLI
+397 GGGEKIFDTNMYLLI
-412 SGSSRKD
+412 NGADRKQ
-419 LKKNI
+419 LKQNI
-424 STAEYEIKNNGMK
+424 STAEYEIKNNNMK

-448 FLSIMPD
+448 FLSVMPD
-455 SADWFKITGHEMPCL
+455 SADWFKETGHEMPCL
-470 TIAASFPFLNQE
+470 TIGASFPFLNQE
-482 LNDKQGLLL
+482 LNDKQGLFL

-504 RTKDS
+504 RTKSS

-550 REYRDLCLYHDG
+550 REYRDLCNYHDG
-562 NWIDVG
+562 SWIDVG

-579 VTLSL
+579 ITLAL
-584 SDDINN
+584 SDDNTN
-590 DNNTRDILAP
+590 DNNTRDILAQ

-626 YVRLMY
+626 YVNLMY
-632 ENAKITTR
+632 EKFGITSR

-646 QPHEFPI
+646 KPNQFPI
-653 FQDLYHII
+653 FQDLYDII
-661 ETDMLKETDMRSKNE
+661 ESDMVKEEEIRSKNE
-676 LKNLLIILSRFVEGG
+676 LKNLLIILSRFATGG

-698 AHTNLHDSNSLVQV
+698 AHTNINSSSLLQV

-752 HKEQWISITIDE
+752 NKQQWISITIDE

-772 FPAALLFMYQMV
+772 FPAALLFMYQIV

-794 NIITQNINDFLGSDE
+794 NIITQNINDFLGSEE

-836 LNELYASY
+836 LNELYSSY
-844 GGISPNETDFI
+844 GGISANETDFI

-870 YRMCLTINVSEG
+870 YRMCLNINVSDAETQ
-882 ESNAIKGI
+882 AIKNI
-890 SSWYENESNNI
+890 KNNEIEN
-901 LEN
+901 